1 MLSFDKTYKLAMEIG
16 VHHTLSILRETSVGL
31 FLGNDDYEVLL
42 PNKYCPEEY
51 EIDDELRVFVY
62 LDYAERLIATNLE
75 PKILLNQFALLQVT
89 MVTEVGA
96 FLDWGLEKNLLVP
109 YREQRDRMVEGR
121 WYVVKMLNDEKTDRL
136 YATNKID
143 KQLQNE
149 ALTVEEGEE
158 VQIIIYKKTD
168 LGYSVIID
176 HLHSGLIY
184 QNEIFKEIRIGDKM
198 KGYVKRIR
206 EDNKLDISLQP
217 IGFDNYKDAY
227 TKSIVM
233 KLLDNDGFLKLNDKS
248 SPEDIYTN
256 FGISKKAFKK
266 SIGGL
271 YKERKIE
278 FVNDGIKLLD

>member
-51 EIDDELRVFVY
+51 EIEDELRVFVY

-168 LGYSVIID
+168 LGFSVIID

-184 QNEIFKEIRIGDKM
+184 QNEIFKEVRIGDKM

>member
-1 MLSFDKTYKLAMEIG
+1 MEIG
-16 VHHTLSILRETSVGL
+16 VYHTLSILRETSVGL

-168 LGYSVIID
+168 LGYSVIVD

-184 QNEIFKEIRIGDKM
+184 QNEVFKEVRIGDKM

-217 IGFDNYKDAY
+217 IGFDNYKDAN

>member
-1 MLSFDKTYKLAMEIG
+1 MEIG

-51 EIDDELRVFVY
+51 EIEDELRVFVY

-168 LGYSVIID
+168 LGFSVIID

>member
-1 MLSFDKTYKLAMEIG
+1 MEIG
-16 VHHTLSILRETSVGL
+16 MHHTLSILRETSVGL

-51 EIDDELRVFVY
+51 EIDDEMRVFVY
-62 LDYAERLIATNLE
+62 LDYAERIIATTLE
-75 PKILLNQFALLQVT
+75 PKILLNEFALLQVT

-109 YREQRDRMVEGR
+109 FREQRERMVEDR
-121 WYVVKMLNDEKTDRL
+121 WYVVRMMNDEKTDRL
-136 YATNKID
+136 YATNKVE
-143 KQLQNE
+143 KHLQNE
-149 ALTVEEGEE
+149 ALTIKEGEE
-158 VQIIIYKKTD
+158 VQILILKKTD

-176 HLHSGLIY
+176 NLHIGLIY
-184 QNEIFKEIRIGDKM
+184 ANEIFKEVRVGDKM

-206 EDNKLDISLQP
+206 EDNKVDISLQP
-217 IGFDNYKDAY
+217 IGYDNFKDVN
-227 TKSIVM
+227 TKKIVI

-248 SPEDIYTN
+248 SPEEIYFH

-271 YKERKIE
+271 YKERKIAFE
-278 FVNDGIKLLD
+278 DGGIKLL